1 MHTARPGQIDL
12 HNRPE
17 WQPFVPQLWPPRPKG
32 FRPTGLLSCSITG
45 LFGRFWPP
53 KEPLRDQQR
62 PQYGPNS
69 VTHSLLT
76 PLRPWYSYE
85 ALRHSPSGPG
95 RPPRAHVGMTSY
107 MYKKQQKMQ
116 NLSHVPVTGPSSHP
130 KGPLARLGSGHGL
143 LGHRPSLCPS
153 ERPLSSPSERC
164 GSDPRSVWQ
173 VKRVVSRLVGRIESF
188 PVGDT
193 RPEAEYFEPP
203 RQEKGFNFFHFFSF
217 VL

>member
-1 MHTARPGQIDL
+1 
-12 HNRPE
+12 
-17 WQPFVPQLWPPRPKG
+17 
-32 FRPTGLLSCSITG
+32 
-45 LFGRFWPP
+45 
-53 KEPLRDQQR
+53 
-62 PQYGPNS
+62 
-69 VTHSLLT
+69 
-76 PLRPWYSYE
+76 
-85 ALRHSPSGPG
+85 
-95 RPPRAHVGMTSY
+95 MTSY

-130 KGPLARLGSGHGL
+130 KGPLARLGSGHEL

-193 RPEAEYFEPP
+193 TPKAEYFEPP
-203 RQEKGFNFFHFFSF
+203 RQEKGFNFFWFFFYSYCSSHNRPSKTPSRF
-217 VL
+217 LASARPKSVKAKGLRWLGFSGLSDLALKRWGFITWYFGDIWQLHCKWV